1 MSKQENAIKE
11 TRRLYVVKAN
21 DLIRKTRYNL
31 TAQQQKIVLFCIS
44 KIRPNDPPGTAY
56 EIDIR
61 ELCEAC
67 NLDVDIGGMY
77 YKTIKTDLINLTQR
91 YWVELPDKTLVTV
104 SWIGDA
110 EIIPYSSKVIIHFH
124 PKMAP
129 YLFQL
134 KERYTQYRLEDVL
147 PFKGKHAIRLY
158 EILRSYVTAAEIE
171 EGYQKRV
178 TISLADLKHSM
189 GIDNYDRWINFE
201 RRVILSSVNEI
212 NSFSQDMQIT
222 YEPMKDGGRSIEK
235 ILFTLSSPRAKQI
248 LTARANKRQ
257 RLEGQRTKKKTAA
270 PSGEQVRMDGLEDDS
285 KRE

>member
-67 NLDVDIGGMY
+67 NVEYDNTGFY
-77 YKTIKTDLINLTQR
+77 YKAIKTDILNLTQR
-91 YWVELPDKTLVTV
+91 YWVELPDRSIATV

-110 EIIPYSSKVIIHFH
+110 KITPYNSKVKIHFH
-124 PKMAP
+124 PEMAP

-134 KERYTQYRLEDVL
+134 RERYTQYRLEDVL

-158 EILRSYVTAAEIE
+158 EILRSYVMAAEIE

-189 GIDNYDRWINFE
+189 GIENYDRWINFE

-212 NSFSQDMQIT
+212 NRFSQDMQIT
-222 YEPMKDGGRSIEK
+222 YEPMKAGGRSIEK
-235 ILFTLSSPRAKQI
+235 IVFTLSSPRAKQI
-248 LTARANKRQ
+248 MEARANKRQ
-257 RLEGQRTKKKTAA
+257 RLEGKKKEK
-270 PSGEQVRMDGLEDDS
+270 PKGEQLRMEVLEAD
-285 KRE
+285 KKPE

>member
-1 MSKQENAIKE
+1 MSKQENSIKE

-61 ELCEAC
+61 ELCDAC
-67 NLDVDIGGMY
+67 NVEYDNTGFY
-77 YKTIKTDLINLTQR
+77 YKAIKTDILNLTQR
-91 YWVELPDKTLVTV
+91 YWVELPDRSIATV

-110 EIIPYSSKVIIHFH
+110 KITPYNSKVIIHFH
-124 PKMAP
+124 PEMAP

-212 NSFSQDMQIT
+212 NSFSQEMQIT

-235 ILFTLSSPRAKQI
+235 IVFTLSSPRAKQI
-248 LTARANKRQ
+248 ITARANKRQ
-257 RLEGQRTKKKTAA
+257 RLEGKKKQK
-270 PSGEQVRMDGLEDDS
+270 PQGEQIRMDGLEG
-285 KRE
+285 

>member
-1 MSKQENAIKE
+1 MKDQDKPK
-11 TRRLYVVKAN
+11 TREVRKYYVVKAN
-21 DLIRKTRYNL
+21 DLIRKTRYSL

-56 EIDIR
+56 EVDIR

-67 NLDVDIGGMY
+67 NLDIDTGGMY
-77 YKTIKTDLINLTQR
+77 YKTVKTDLINLTQR
-91 YWVELPDKTLVTV
+91 YWVELPDKTLSTV

-110 EIIPYSSKVIIHFH
+110 DIIPYSSKVIIHFH
-124 PKMAP
+124 PKMTP

-178 TISLADLKHSM
+178 TISLADLKQSLD
-189 GIDNYDRWINFE
+189 IESYDRWVDFE
-201 RRVILSSVNEI
+201 KRVIASSVKEI
-212 NSFSQDMQIT
+212 NKYSEDIQVA
-222 YEPMKDGGRSIEK
+222 YEAQRDGGHSIEK
-235 ILFTLSSPRAKQI
+235 ITFTLFSPRAKQI
-248 LTARANKRQ
+248 ITARANKRQ
-257 RLEGQRTKKKTAA
+257 RLEGKKKQK
-270 PSGEQVRMDGLEDDS
+270 PQGEQIRMDGLEAD
-285 KRE
+285 KRPE